1 MKLNKKGTKVK
12 LGSKME
18 LVGVSALLVQ
28 YGIPIAYISHQ
39 YGLITRENE
48 TYSATGGL
56 IIVIMLAYLAL
67 RNKIKQF
74 ISDYNTHL
82 STTAQRMKSGVAWL
96 TIGLVVWFA
105 TIYLSA
111 FLWLCVTLGGSTLL
125 SYPIW
130 AKYDV
135 ACLERK
141 ELQAELDKQRNETK
155 LSTLQKLQ
163 QTQKV

>member
-96 TIGLVVWFA
+96 TIGLVV
-105 TIYLSA
+105 
-111 FLWLCVTLGGSTLL
+111 
-125 SYPIW
+125 
-130 AKYDV
+130 
-135 ACLERK
+135 
-141 ELQAELDKQRNETK
+141 
-155 LSTLQKLQ
+155 
-163 QTQKV
+163 